1 MAARKKKVAEP
12 RVVARSWTEL
22 REQWQACTRC
32 DLHTTR
38 RLVVLGA
45 GAVADFMIIG
55 QAPGKDE
62 DVCGVPFQGVGG
74 IYTQAALDIAG
85 IPWARCFFDNCLA
98 CKCVKPLKAHLD
110 PCRPR
115 LENTIA
121 LVQPKLIISMGAV
134 AAKWLSSTRK
144 NLDSLACTTSLHGDI
159 PVFYCTHPLEPG
171 RLADKPD
178 AYDKSVAKI
187 NSEYQS
193 LGSFAREIGLLSE
206 AEE

>member
-1 MAARKKKVAEP
+1 MPKKKKKAAEP
-12 RVVARSWTEL
+12 RQPARSWQKL
-22 REQWQACTRC
+22 REQWQTCTRC
-32 DLHTTR
+32 VLHETR
-38 RLVVLGA
+38 NLVVLGG
-45 GAVADFMIIG
+45 GALADFMIVG

-62 DVCGVPFQGVGG
+62 DVTGVPFQGVGG
-74 IYTQAALDIAG
+74 IYTQAALQIAG

-98 CKCVKPLKAHLD
+98 CRCAKPLKAHLD

-115 LENTIA
+115 LEDTIA
-121 LVQPKLIISMGAV
+121 LVRPKLIVSVGAV
-134 AAKWLSSTRK
+134 AAKWLSGTRK
-144 NLDSLACTTSLHGDI
+144 NLDSLACSTSMLGDI

-187 NSEYQS
+187 NSEYQA
-193 LGSFAREIGLLSE
+193 LGRFARELGLLSE